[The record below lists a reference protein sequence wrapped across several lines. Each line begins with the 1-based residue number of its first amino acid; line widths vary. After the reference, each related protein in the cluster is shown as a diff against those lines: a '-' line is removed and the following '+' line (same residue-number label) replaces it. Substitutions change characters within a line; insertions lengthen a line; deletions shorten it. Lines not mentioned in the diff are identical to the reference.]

1 MVSTQ
6 LLLAA
11 DHRGLYKLSWC
22 GGSQAFE
29 FYEEL
34 LSSRFPYSC
43 YKQVFVDQA
52 FEQARAYAT
61 ITIFR

>member
-1 MVSTQ
+1 MCCC
-6 LLLAA
+6 LM
-11 DHRGLYKLSWC
+11 G
-22 GGSQAFE
+22 QAFE

-52 FEQARAYAT
+52 FGDVMPFAT
-61 ITIFR
+61 LTIFRSAIPARHKNCSRVQLI